1 MKLNHLI
8 KPMVITLACAATFSA
23 NAHEHKHEAEKEY
36 NYATIKGGVVSP
48 TSMSGNS
55 GLNTGDT
62 TYTTGFSVGRKFQER
77 FAVELEYMYRGK
89 NTSRSY
95 DASSNAGDNNSYWSA
110 SSNTFMTNLSADLIE
125 HSKITPYVK
134 AGIGMS
140 VNKAYDYVYYD
151 DDVVGTST
159 YSGKTQNQFAWQA
172 GAGLN
177 MKTTEMLDTQL
188 QYMFIDRG
196 RIKTKENYVTS
207 NNGET
212 VSSSARTGR
221 LREHV
226 VTAGLTIKF

>member
-8 KPMVITLACAATFSA
+8 KPMVVTLACAAAFSA
-23 NAHEHKHEAEKEY
+23 NAHEHKHKHEAEKEY
-36 NYATIKGGVVSP
+36 NYATIKAGVVSP
-48 TSMSGNS
+48 TSMSGNA

-95 DASSNAGDNNSYWSA
+95 DASSNPGDNNSYWSA

-134 AGIGMS
+134 AGLGMS

-151 DDVVGTST
+151 DIGTST
-159 YSGKTQNQFAWQA
+159 YSGKSQNQFAWQA

-177 MKTTEMLDTQL
+177 METTEMLDTQL

-207 NNGET
+207 NDGET

-226 VTAGLTIKF
+226 VTAGLTVKF